1 MLAAIVMGVIR
12 RKNNLFYKR
21 VVERDVLAEELQFY
35 FEASQA
41 AELEGEDVEGKSAR
55 DKANWM
61 LRKLENYGWIDIETD
76 KSYVQ
81 RVNFKEYAV
90 KGICIGA
97 SYVFLDGKHFVSAV
111 GCEQYISIL
120 RYGQYEQVGADG
132 IWRNKEVNNA
142 KTADKKPT
150 I

>member
-1 MLAAIVMGVIR
+1 MLAATVMGVIR

-61 LRKLENYGWIDIETD
+61 L
-76 KSYVQ
+76 
-81 RVNFKEYAV
+81 
-90 KGICIGA
+90 
-97 SYVFLDGKHFVSAV
+97 
-111 GCEQYISIL
+111 
-120 RYGQYEQVGADG
+120 
-132 IWRNKEVNNA
+132 
-142 KTADKKPT
+142 
-150 I
+150 